1 MMPLMPSPP
10 AAAPASYINHAG
22 QLEFDAWVA
31 TVPVTAKHLSPLL
44 SEDDAADAGPGPQL
58 FHIDELLEEIRDC
71 SPL

>member
-10 AAAPASYINHAG
+10 AAPRAPASYINHAG

-31 TVPVTAKHLSPLL
+31 PIPVTAKHLSPVL

-58 FHIDELLEEIRDC
+58 FHINELLEEIRD
-71 SPL
+71 L